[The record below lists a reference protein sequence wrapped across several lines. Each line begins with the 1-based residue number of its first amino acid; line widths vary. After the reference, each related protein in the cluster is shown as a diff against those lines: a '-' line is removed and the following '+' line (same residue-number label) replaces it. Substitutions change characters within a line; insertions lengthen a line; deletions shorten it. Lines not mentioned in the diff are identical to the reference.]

1 MLLMVLLTSGTQLE
15 RVKRMQQSTIGGIN
29 KLPEHEKRAI
39 YARYIPKELVQKFD
53 LPELT
58 HNKELLQFRFA
69 EGSSDVEMRVYH
81 RVGFQDPVLYAHLA
95 DTLNGQIHVLLY
107 ILNDPE
113 SPRFAVDR
121 MPDGSP
127 TRFGT
132 LKRHLEAE
140 RNAMGNGLAPGQVR
154 RGLRLLQPATVAFE
168 EFITSL
174 GHDMYFVE
182 PLYYHNAVIFERYG
196 FAYQV
201 GKRRMESIQAGFGA
215 GGELSQK
222 LDGSNPFRSSKAGHR
237 IRLRS
242 WAIHDGIL
250 GEPFTNVTMYKRVG
264 KSAEINTTSGSEW

>member
-1 MLLMVLLTSGTQLE
+1 MQLNNY
-15 RVKRMQQSTIGGIN
+15 KTMNPSTIGGIN
-29 KLPEHEKRAI
+29 KLPEEEKRAI
-39 YARYIPKELVQKFD
+39 YARYIPNELIQRFS
-53 LPELT
+53 LPPLVR
-58 HNKELLQFRFA
+58 HKDLLQFRFA

-81 RVGFQDPVLYAHLA
+81 EVGFQDPVLYAHLT

-113 SPRFAVDR
+113 SPRFDVDK

-132 LKRHLEAE
+132 LKRNIEAE
-140 RNAMGNGLAPGQVR
+140 KAAMEHGLAPGQVR
-154 RGLRLLQPATVAFE
+154 RGLRLLQPATAAFE

-201 GKRRMESIQAGFGA
+201 GRRRMEQIHARFRQ
-215 GGELSQK
+215 GGDLCQL
-222 LDGSNPFRSSKAGHR
+222 LDGSNPFRTPPAANR

-250 GEPFTNVTMYKRVG
+250 GEPFTDVTMYKRIG
-264 KSAEINTTSGSEW
+264 KAAEVSTTPGCEW

>member
-1 MLLMVLLTSGTQLE
+1 
-15 RVKRMQQSTIGGIN
+15 MQPSTIGGIN
-29 KLPEHEKRAI
+29 KLPEDEKRTI
-39 YARYIPKELVQKFD
+39 YARYIPR
-53 LPELT
+53 ELT
-58 HNKELLQFRFA
+58 EKFNLPDLTQSKELLQFRFA

-81 RVGFQDPVLYAHLA
+81 QVGFQDPLLYAHLT
-95 DTLNGQIHVLLY
+95 DTMNGQIHVLLY

-113 SPRFAVDR
+113 APRFDVDR

-132 LKRHLEAE
+132 LQRNLEAE
-140 RNAMGNGLAPGQVR
+140 RAAMDYGLAPGQVR
-154 RGLRLLQPATVAFE
+154 RGLRLLQPATTAFE

-196 FAYQV
+196 FAYQM
-201 GKRRMESIQAGFGA
+201 GKRRMEAIHTGFQE
-215 GGELSQK
+215 GGELCQG
-222 LDGSNPFRSSKAGHR
+222 LGDTHPFRSAGAANS

-250 GEPFTNVTMYKRVG
+250 GEPFTSVTMYKRVG
-264 KSAEINTTSGSEW
+264 KSANISTTPGCEW